1 MDTNDFTEADGHH
14 HAISFTKSCY
24 EMQASAKKTEIS
36 CTLSVSYLRK
46 ILPKFISNEAKI
58 RDMVCMSFTTTFFV
72 NTTESPTSSHVA
84 GVFGKEEQTNTKRV
98 QRRPLSE
105 ISAENKKSTQEEWT
119 EGSISH

>member
-1 MDTNDFTEADGHH
+1 
-14 HAISFTKSCY
+14 
-24 EMQASAKKTEIS
+24 MQASAKKTEIS

-84 GVFGKEEQTNTKRV
+84 GVFGKEEQTNILIAKRV